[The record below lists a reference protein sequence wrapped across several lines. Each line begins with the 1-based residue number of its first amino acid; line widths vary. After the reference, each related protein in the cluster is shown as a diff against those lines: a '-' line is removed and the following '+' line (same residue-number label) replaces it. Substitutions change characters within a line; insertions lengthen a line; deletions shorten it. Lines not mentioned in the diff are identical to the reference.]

1 MIHLAIL
8 GVSIASWFAVAVVI
22 NVSISLSSFDWYDV
36 FQKIM
41 RSGNYWLTLL
51 WFVVL
56 LCGWESYVD
65 GARRAFYYEPKHVLQ
80 EVSVLLAFFFYS
92 NNSLTSSPL
101 TRLEPTRN
109 TWTTQILT
117 TPSVQG
123 VASPSQ
129 SRDLRRGERQGTSG
143 KESLRVSVV
152 DSPATCRFVPSEF
165 ATRPNKSCLE
175 ILRPSAFY
183 HTKSTCQ
190 FTVI

>member
-36 FQKIM
+36 FQQIM

-80 EVSVLLAFFFYS
+80 EVSKIHAVALCPTSIFLL
-92 NNSLTSSPL
+92 
-101 TRLEPTRN
+101 LE
-109 TWTTQILT
+109 
-117 TPSVQG
+117 
-123 VASPSQ
+123 
-129 SRDLRRGERQGTSG
+129 
-143 KESLRVSVV
+143 
-152 DSPATCRFVPSEF
+152 
-165 ATRPNKSCLE
+165 
-175 ILRPSAFY
+175 
-183 HTKSTCQ
+183 
-190 FTVI
+190 